1 MTRGCRARSVAAA
14 TAVLALAAAPTRAE
28 RIKVGEER
36 AYSAESPHPYQPGEG
51 HRPAVWTDTIVSPG
65 AKFLRVHFV
74 DMKLAAGDYVSVSS
88 PGGAQ
93 FWTYTGKG
101 LHGTG
106 EFWSFAVDGD
116 TALVELHAGE
126 TPDYGYRIDRIGH
139 GTESF
144 AALEVVCGTDGREDV
159 ACHPTIN
166 VDPVARLLF
175 QSGGGMFVCT
185 GWLVDGANNSTLLT
199 NNHCFSTQAEVNTLQ
214 AKFNF
219 QKTTCG
225 GGMNANDEDFAGG
238 TFLKTHPVNGGLD
251 YTLCTLQGNPEAT
264 WGEYLATRKRVREG
278 QLIYFPQHPGG
289 QPKEIGFWE
298 DSAHTIRCKVDTVRA
313 TYGGSAPKSQTGY
326 GCDSQGG
333 SSGSPILDAGTLHA
347 IAIHHFGG
355 VSNNPCL
362 NSGTSMNP
370 ICEDAGSL
378 LNCVTN

>member
-1 MTRGCRARSVAAA
+1 MTVVAGAL
-14 TAVLALAAAPTRAE
+14 VLALGAAPTWAE
-28 RIKVGEER
+28 RTKVGEER
-36 AYSAESPHPYQPGEG
+36 GYSAETPHPYPGGEG
-51 HRPAVWTDTIVSPG
+51 HRPAVWTDTVVSPG

-74 DMKLAAGDYVSVSS
+74 DMKLAAGDYISVSN
-88 PGGAQ
+88 PNGAQ

-101 LHGTG
+101 LRGTG

-126 TPDYGYRIDRIGH
+126 TADYGYRIDRIAH
-139 GTESF
+139 GSE
-144 AALEVVCGTDGREDV
+144 ALAGPEALAPEVVCGSDGREDV
-159 ACHPTIN
+159 ACHPTID

-175 QSGGGMFVCT
+175 QSGGFSFLCT
-185 GWLVDGANNSTLLT
+185 GWLVDGANNSTLMT
-199 NNHCFSTQAEVNTLQ
+199 NNHCFSTQTEVNTLQ

-225 GGMNANDEDFAGG
+225 GNMNAPDTNYAGG

-264 WGEYLATRKRVREG
+264 WGEYVATRKRVNVG

-298 DSAHTIRCKVDTVRA
+298 DAAHTIRCKVDTVKK
-313 TYGGSAPKSQTGY
+313 TYGGSAPNSQIGY
-326 GCDSQGG
+326 GCDSEGG
-333 SSGSPILDAGTLHA
+333 SSGSPILDANTLRA
-347 IAIHHFGG
+347 IGIHHFGG

-362 NSGTSMNP
+362 NSGTWMNR
-370 ICEDAGSL
+370 ICENASTL